1 MPTEVWRPVP
11 VPEIADLYEVSDLG
25 GVRNT
30 GSGRTMKGKIDK
42 DGYHTVQ
49 IRVRGMD
56 YRKDF
61 RVHRLVAGAF
71 VPLVEGMDQVDHIDR
86 NKTNNSVDNLRWCD
100 AQINNCNRTDQS
112 HLGAHLSEMTLG
124 GKHEYWRVNFQGK
137 GVKMMKNFNKKDMSL
152 ESAQMLRDIL
162 AEDLGF
168 THLHPHPPPS
178 PQPPS

>member
-11 VPEIADLYEVSDLG
+11 IPEIADLYEVSDLG
-25 GVRNT
+25 EVRNAKT
-30 GSGRTMKGKIDK
+30 GWTLKGKLDK
-42 DGYHTVQ
+42 YGYRQVS

-61 RVHRLVAGAF
+61 LVHRLVAGSF
-71 VPLVEGMDQVDHIDR
+71 VPLVEGTDQVDHIDQDR
-86 NKTNNSVDNLRWCD
+86 TNNHAGNLRWCD
-100 AQINNCNRTDQS
+100 AQINNCNRKDQS

-137 GVKMMKNFNKKDMSL
+137 GVKLLKNFNKKDMPL
-152 ESAQMLRDIL
+152 ESVQKLRDIL

-168 THLHPHPPPS
+168 A
-178 PQPPS
+178 

>member
-1 MPTEVWRPVP
+1 M
-11 VPEIADLYEVSDLG
+11 D
-25 GVRNT
+25 
-30 GSGRTMKGKIDK
+30 
-42 DGYHTVQ
+42 
-49 IRVRGMD
+49 IRARGMD

-71 VPLVEGMDQVDHIDR
+71 VPLVEGMDQVDHID
-86 NKTNNSVDNLRWCD
+86 KNSVDNLRWCD

-137 GVKMMKNFNKKDMSL
+137 GVKDMSL

-168 THLHPHPPPS
+168 THHLQDLRLPTPLLPS
-178 PQPPS
+178 